1 MNWGTRNKELA
12 AKGFD
17 EGQWHKYYNRHQQEY
32 MRRRLKA
39 IKLYYSSLKRE
50 AIAKQLHISYKTLSG
65 YLDRYLS
72 AGLEGLVPPIVKPR
86 LQALNE
92 EQQNKLA
99 HIVLHESP
107 QAYSKK
113 ATSGL

>member
-17 EGQWHKYYNRHQQEY
+17 EGQWQKYYNHHQQEY
-32 MRRRLKA
+32 IRRRLKA
-39 IKLYYSSLKRE
+39 LKLYYSLVKRE
-50 AIAKQLHISYKTLSG
+50 AIAKELQINYKTLSG

-72 AGLEGLVPPIVKPR
+72 AGLEGLVSPIVKPR
-86 LQALNE
+86 LQALNQ

-99 HIVLHESP
+99 HMVLHESP
-107 QAYSKK
+107 QTYSKK
-113 ATSGL
+113 GTSGL